1 MQAVLTQTY
10 CTFCE
15 VVANVFL
22 KISDFGNSIA
32 RARAAHALSHL
43 GYYEEAK
50 KIMLEK

>member
-10 CTFCE
+10 CAFCE
-15 VVANVFL
+15 VVTNAFL
-22 KISDFGNSIA
+22 KITSLGDSIA